1 VGDSIGRSAGF
12 AWAPTAATLGTK
24 EREIEFVVMQPRE
37 VSYDIVRNRLSI
49 GLAQGSPVLS
59 LRLVGTKAQRPDAT
73 LNAYLDQFVALATEL
88 KKRELVQRAE
98 TYNAQLKETQARLAR
113 TEGELESYR
122 VGTITLPSEGTPV
135 AAGIAETRD
144 PTFANFFNKRYD
156 LGRIER
162 DRGEIEQVARQINGG
177 ATDANT
183 VNRLLSIPTLQMDPG
198 AKALQGTIEQLNA
211 AESNLRVLREK
222 FTDASEPVK
231 NAQQSLAT
239 LQRQTLPQQLNAY
252 LTNIRTQES
261 ATRQDIASATR
272 ELRSIP
278 TRTIRE
284 GQLKRDA
291 AIEADLY
298 QRLQAA
304 SAEANMAVASA
315 VPDVRVL
322 DQAVAP
328 LKPTNKTTSTILL
341 AAVFGSLAAAIGLAL
356 LLDRVDR
363 RFRYPEQ
370 ATQELGLH
378 ILGVVPVVDQDS
390 GRPQSPERVAQIVE
404 SFRSIRM
411 NVRYASVP
419 QSGGIALTITSPGP
433 DDGKS
438 LIASNLALSF
448 AEGGWRTVLVDGD
461 TRRGQLHATFGVTQK
476 PGLLEY
482 LEGSNLLGEVLY
494 GTTHENLTLLPSGMR
509 LRRGPELLATP
520 RMSQLI
526 ATLAADYDVVIVDSP
541 PLGAGTDAYA
551 LGMACEQMAIV
562 LRCGKTDRRMA
573 SAKIDALR
581 TLPVNVLGA
590 ILNGVDASGI
600 YQYYAYDPEYALVED
615 DTDRP
620 RLATTTGGGDDDED
634 ESTSRAG

>member
-1 VGDSIGRSAGF
+1 
-12 AWAPTAATLGTK
+12 
-24 EREIEFVVMQPRE
+24 
-37 VSYDIVRNRLSI
+37 
-49 GLAQGSPVLS
+49 
-59 LRLVGTKAQRPDAT
+59 
-73 LNAYLDQFVALATEL
+73 
-88 KKRELVQRAE
+88 
-98 TYNAQLKETQARLAR
+98 
-113 TEGELESYR
+113 
-122 VGTITLPSEGTPV
+122 
-135 AAGIAETRD
+135 
-144 PTFANFFNKRYD
+144 
-156 LGRIER
+156 
-162 DRGEIEQVARQINGG
+162 
-177 ATDANT
+177 
-183 VNRLLSIPTLQMDPG
+183 
-198 AKALQGTIEQLNA
+198 
-211 AESNLRVLREK
+211 
-222 FTDASEPVK
+222 
-231 NAQQSLAT
+231 
-239 LQRQTLPQQLNAY
+239 
-252 LTNIRTQES
+252 
-261 ATRQDIASATR
+261 
-272 ELRSIP
+272 
-278 TRTIRE
+278 
-284 GQLKRDA
+284 
-291 AIEADLY
+291 
-298 QRLQAA
+298 
-304 SAEANMAVASA
+304 MAVASA

-328 LKPTNKTTSTILL
+328 LKPTNKTTSSILL